1 MDLIPRHLAT
11 KVARTLKTSRVINI
25 VGPRQTG
32 KTTLVRDIL
41 HAGRFLNLDDE
52 ALLSSLEL
60 DPFGQLAAV
69 AAEAAEAGLPVSI
82 DEVQRLPQLT
92 LALKRIVDK
101 DRRPGQF
108 VLTGSSD
115 VFSMP
120 RALDSLAGR
129 VTTLT
134 LRPLSAAE
142 IQRQGPCRLLDS
154 VWNKSAALNAALP
167 SPAPYDRRD
176 AIDLIVRGG
185 FPEIR
190 PLDGVDRME
199 RYSSYVGS
207 IVEQDVAPVAEVRRP
222 DTLRRLIN
230 QLAVRTAEE
239 LNVASLC
246 SALGARKE
254 TVTAYLDVLS
264 RLGIVHRLGAWT
276 SSGAR
281 KEVRAPKL
289 HFMDMGCATALR
301 GEDATSFGLR
311 ADPTALGHLLESF
324 VFCELEKCLPFL
336 EKRWVLYHWR
346 MAPRKV
352 DIVAEAP
359 GRVLALFEMKAS
371 TTVDGGDF
379 RHTDW
384 FLKDGPGQAYRGA
397 AFVVYL
403 GDQILSFG
411 PDRIALPLSVFWSY
425 ARDVDPLVQV
435 QGEGA
440 RI

>member
-1 MDLIPRHLAT
+1 MDLIPRHLAS

-41 HAGRFLNLDDE
+41 HAGRFLDLDDE
-52 ALLSSLEL
+52 GLLSSLAL
-60 DPFGQLAAV
+60 DPFGLLSAV
-69 AAEAAEAGLPVSI
+69 AAEAGTAGLPVVI

-92 LALKRIVDK
+92 LALKRLVDK

-108 VLTGSSD
+108 VLTGSSN
-115 VFSMP
+115 VFSTP
-120 RALDSLAGR
+120 QALDSLAGR
-129 VTTLT
+129 VTTLI

-142 IQRQGPCRLLDS
+142 IHCREPCRLLDRVS
-154 VWNKSAALNAALP
+154 EKSDSLTAAI
-167 SPAPYDRRD
+167 PAPAPFDRRD

-190 PLDGVDRME
+190 PLDGSDRME
-199 RYSSYVGS
+199 RYASCLGS
-207 IVEQDVAPVAEVRRP
+207 IVKRDVAPVAEVRRP

-230 QLAVRTAEE
+230 QLAARTAEE

-254 TVTAYLDVLS
+254 TVTAYLDILS
-264 RLGIVHRLGAWT
+264 RLEVVHRLGAWT

-281 KEVRAPKL
+281 KEVRSPKL

-301 GEDATSFGLR
+301 SEDAGSFGLG

-324 VFCELEKCLPFL
+324 VVCELEKSLPFL
-336 EKRWVLYHWR
+336 AMKWELYHWR
-346 MAPRKV
+346 MAPREI

-359 GRVLALFEMKAS
+359 GRILAVFEMKAS
-371 TTVDGGDF
+371 MTVDWTDF
-379 RHTDW
+379 RHVDW

-397 AFVVYL
+397 AFVIYL
-403 GDQILSFG
+403 GDQVLSFG
-411 PDRIALPLSVFWSY
+411 PGRVALPLSVFWS
-425 ARDVDPLVQV
+425 
-435 QGEGA
+435 
-440 RI
+440 

>member
-1 MDLIPRHLAT
+1 MELIPRHLAA
-11 KVARTLKTSRVINI
+11 KVARALKTSRVINI

-41 HAGRFLNLDDE
+41 QVGRFLNLDDE
-52 ALLSSLEL
+52 GLLSSLAS
-60 DPFGQLAAV
+60 DPFGQLSAV
-69 AAEAAEAGLPVSI
+69 AAEAAQGGLAVSI

-101 DRRPGQF
+101 NRRPGQF
-108 VLTGSSD
+108 ILTGSSD
-115 VFSMP
+115 VFTTP

-129 VTTLT
+129 VRTLT

-142 IQRQGPCRLLDS
+142 IRRQSPCRLLDS
-154 VWNKSAALNAALP
+154 VWDNPDALP
-167 SPAPYDRRD
+167 AIAVPPPAAYDRRD

-207 IVEQDVAPVAEVRRP
+207 IVDRDVSPVAEVRRP

-230 QLAVRTAEE
+230 QLAARTAEE
-239 LNVASLC
+239 LNVAKLC
-246 SALGARKE
+246 AVLGARKE
-254 TVTAYLDVLS
+254 TVTTYLDILS

-301 GEDATSFGLR
+301 GEDANSFGLG

-324 VFCELEKCLPFL
+324 VFCELEKSLPFL
-336 EKRWVLYHWR
+336 DKRWELYHWR
-346 MAPRKV
+346 MAPREV

-371 TTVDGGDF
+371 TTVDSSDF
-379 RHTDW
+379 RHVDW
-384 FLKDGPGQAYRGA
+384 FLKEGPGQAYRGA

-403 GDQILSFG
+403 GDHVLSFG
-411 PDRIALPLSVFWSY
+411 PGRLALPLSIFWSY
-425 ARDVDPLVQV
+425 QND
-435 QGEGA
+435 
-440 RI
+440 

>member
-1 MDLIPRHLAT
+1 MELIPRHLAA

-41 HAGRFLNLDDE
+41 HAGRFLTLDDE
-52 ALLSSLEL
+52 GLLSSLAL

-69 AAEAAEAGLPVSI
+69 AAEAAKAGSAVSI

-108 VLTGSSD
+108 ILTGSSD
-115 VFSMP
+115 VFTTP

-142 IQRQGPCRLLDS
+142 IQRQSPCRLLDAVS
-154 VWNKSAALNAALP
+154 DNPAALHAMAVP
-167 SPAPYDRRD
+167 TPAPYHRRD

-199 RYSSYVGS
+199 RYASYVGS
-207 IVEQDVAPVAEVRRP
+207 IVERDVSAVAEVRRP

-230 QLAVRTAEE
+230 QLAARTAEE
-239 LNVASLC
+239 LNVAKLC
-246 SALGARKE
+246 AVLGARKE
-254 TVTAYLDVLS
+254 TVTTYLDILS

-289 HFMDMGCATALR
+289 HFMDTGCATALR
-301 GEDATSFGLR
+301 GEDPNSFGLG

-324 VFCELEKCLPFL
+324 VFCELEKSLPFL
-336 EKRWVLYHWR
+336 NNKWELYHWR
-346 MAPRKV
+346 MAPREV

-359 GRVLALFEMKAS
+359 GRVLVLFEMKAS
-371 TTVDGGDF
+371 ATVDWADF
-379 RHTDW
+379 RHVDW
-384 FLKDGPGQAYRGA
+384 FLKEGPGQAYRGA
-397 AFVVYL
+397 AFIVYL
-403 GDQILSFG
+403 GDQVLSFG
-411 PDRIALPLSVFWSY
+411 PGRLALPLSVFWSY
-425 ARDVDPLVQV
+425 QN
-435 QGEGA
+435 E
-440 RI
+440 